1 MSATEPSTESSVES
15 SAAPLLEMRDVSASY
30 GPFRAVFG
38 VSLDV
43 HAGKAVALL
52 GSNGAGKTTIARVCS
67 GLLKPTSGR
76 LFFGGDD
83 VTGQQA
89 YRLARLGIMHAP
101 EGRSVFASLSV
112 EENLALG
119 FRREVGRGGVPAAL
133 ERAFEL
139 FPRLGGRRRQVAG
152 TLSGGEQ
159 RMLAL
164 ARVLVR
170 PPQLLICDELSLGLA
185 PIVVEDV
192 YRVLRT
198 IRDAGTALLLVEQH
212 VRHALDLADE
222 VVVLTKGEVVLRGA
236 AADLREEL
244 GERLLPA
251 VHGEAV

>member
-1 MSATEPSTESSVES
+1 MSATEP
-15 SAAPLLEMRDVSASY
+15 SAAPLLEMRDVNASY

-38 VSLDV
+38 VSLEV
-43 HAGKAVALL
+43 PSGKAVALL

-76 LFFGGDD
+76 LLFRGDD
-83 VTGQQA
+83 VTGLHA

-101 EGRSVFASLSV
+101 EGRSVFASLTV

-119 FRREVGRGGVPAAL
+119 FRREVGRAGLPAAL
-133 ERAFEL
+133 DRAFEL

-170 PPQLLICDELSLGLA
+170 PPELLICDELSLGLA

-212 VRHALDLADE
+212 
-222 VVVLTKGEVVLRGA
+222 EVVLRGA
-236 AADLREEL
+236 AAELREEL

>member
-1 MSATEPSTESSVES
+1 
-15 SAAPLLEMRDVSASY
+15 
-30 GPFRAVFG
+30 
-38 VSLDV
+38 
-43 HAGKAVALL
+43 
-52 GSNGAGKTTIARVCS
+52 
-67 GLLKPTSGR
+67 
-76 LFFGGDD
+76 
-83 VTGQQA
+83 
-89 YRLARLGIMHAP
+89 
-101 EGRSVFASLSV
+101 
-112 EENLALG
+112 
-119 FRREVGRGGVPAAL
+119 
-133 ERAFEL
+133 
-139 FPRLGGRRRQVAG
+139 
-152 TLSGGEQ
+152 
-159 RMLAL
+159 MLAL

-236 AADLREEL
+236 AAELREEL